1 MKKLSTLLLIAFSFV
16 LTLSCSPEEKAQLT
30 SQQKID
36 LLVSNSWFNSND
48 ANTTVCANKGYV
60 NLNYL
65 TASEENNG
73 TYEGQYIKYTPIST
87 NDNCEL
93 LADYSSVSYNPVTN
107 ELNYVNTKKIE
118 SSKDDTS
125 TIVVTNNTI
134 TLDGEIYYKR
144 TKIADPLD

>member
-1 MKKLSTLLLIAFSFV
+1 M
-16 LTLSCSPEEKAQLT
+16 LTLSCSPEEKAQIVAQAQLT

-60 NLNYL
+60 NFNYL
-65 TASEENNG
+65 TASKENNG

-87 NDNCEL
+87 NDICEL

-107 ELNYVNTKKIE
+107 ELNYVDNRRTQ
-118 SSKDDTS
+118 SNKDNDKDS
-125 TIVVTNNTI
+125 IIVTNNTI
-134 TLDGEIYYKR
+134 TINGEIYYKR